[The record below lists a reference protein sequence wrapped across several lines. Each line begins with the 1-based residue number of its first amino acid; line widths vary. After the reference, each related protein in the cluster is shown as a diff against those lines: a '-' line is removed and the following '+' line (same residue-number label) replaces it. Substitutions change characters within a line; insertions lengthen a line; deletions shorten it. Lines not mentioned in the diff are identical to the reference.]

1 MADTPI
7 NKVIYGDQT
16 LIDLTG
22 DTVSKEKLLS
32 GTTAHD
38 KSGAKISGT
47 CTFDVNSSDGT
58 ATSAEMLAGK
68 TAYVKGT
75 KVTGS
80 MKNNGAVTGSISTA
94 NGTYVIPAGFHNGSG
109 NVSIP
114 SGEQAKLIAKNIRSG
129 VRVLGVMG
137 SMSPTEGMKSQ
148 TKTVT
153 PSAAIQNVAP
163 DTGYNSLS
171 KVTVNAIPYTETD
184 NDAGGK
190 TITIG

>member
-7 NKVIYGDQT
+7 NKVIYGGQT

-80 MKNNGAVTGSISTA
+80 MKNNGAVTGSIATA
-94 NGTYVIPAGFHNGSG
+94 NGTYVIPVGFHNGSG

-114 SGEQAKLIAKNIRSG
+114 SEEQAKLIAKNIRSG

-137 SMSPTEGMKSQ
+137 GMSPTEGMKSQ

-190 TITIG
+190 TVTIG